1 MLRCENRLLKIRL
14 SFRYHHTII
23 FSMKKSLAHLPE
35 RKRGELA
42 RIVSIIRESV
52 PQAEMIILFGSY
64 ARGDAVE
71 DVTQEGHTTYEY
83 SSDFDILVI
92 VKSKALADNLDLWYQ
107 LEDEAGKLP
116 VQTPVKII
124 AHEINFVNNKLK
136 KGQYFF
142 SDIKAEGIILYDS
155 ANCKLAD
162 AKELTPKERLGQAKA
177 DFKQWF
183 NSANEFYRTF
193 EFNLKEKMYKHA
205 AFELHQAAETLYGT
219 VLLVY
224 TNYKP
229 KTHDLDTLRRLAA
242 NHDPAFFTVFPLRT
256 KQERDRFELLRQ
268 AYVGARYHDSYSIT
282 PEELKYLARCVELL
296 RDQTKTSCNTK
307 MESFCL

>member
-1 MLRCENRLLKIRL
+1 
-14 SFRYHHTII
+14 
-23 FSMKKSLAHLPE
+23 MKKSLSHLPQ
-35 RKRGELA
+35 RKRGEIA
-42 RIVSIIRESV
+42 RIVCIIRQTV

-71 DVTQEGHTTYEY
+71 DVTVDGHTTYEY

-92 VKSKALADNLDLWYQ
+92 IKSKALADNLDLWYA

-124 AHEINFVNNKLK
+124 AHEINFVNGKLR

-142 SDIKAEGIILYDS
+142 SDIKKEGIILYDS
-155 ANCKLAD
+155 KNCKLEE

-183 NSANEFYRTF
+183 EKAKDFYIAYETLF
-193 EFNLKEKMYKHA
+193 EKQKYITA
-205 AFELHQAAETLYGT
+205 AFQLHQAAESFYGA

-256 KQERDRFELLRQ
+256 RQERDRFDLLRQ
-268 AYVGARYHDSYSIT
+268 AYVGARYHDNYVIT
-282 PEELKYLARCVELL
+282 PQELKYLARCVELL
-296 RDQTKTSCNTK
+296 RDQTQTNCETK
-307 MESFCL
+307 METFI

>member
-1 MLRCENRLLKIRL
+1 MPVMKENLN
-14 SFRYHHTII
+14 
-23 FSMKKSLAHLPE
+23 HLPQ

-42 RIVSIIRESV
+42 RIVSTIRGSA

-71 DVTQEGHTTYEY
+71 DVTVEGNTTYEY

-92 VKSKALADNLDLWYQ
+92 VKSKSLADNLDLWYSI
-107 LEDEAGKLP
+107 EDEAGKLP

-124 AHEINFVNNKLK
+124 AHEIDFVNKKLE

-142 SDIKAEGIILYDS
+142 SDIKKDGIILYDS
-155 ANCKLAD
+155 KNCTLAD
-162 AKELTPKERLGQAKA
+162 AKELSPKERLGQAKA

-183 NSANEFYRTF
+183 GSASEFYGQYKNAFANEW
-193 EFNLKEKMYKHA
+193 YKNA
-205 AFELHQAAETLYGT
+205 AFQLHQAAECLYGT

-256 KQERDRFELLRQ
+256 KQERDRFDKLRQ
-268 AYVGARYHDSYSIT
+268 AYVGARYHDDYKIT
-282 PEELKYLARCVELL
+282 PQELKYLARCVELL
-296 RDQTKTSCNTK
+296 KEQTETSCEKK
-307 MESFCL
+307 MESFM

>member
-1 MLRCENRLLKIRL
+1 
-14 SFRYHHTII
+14 
-23 FSMKKSLAHLPE
+23 MKDSLGHLPD

-42 RIVSIIRESV
+42 RIVSIIRESA
-52 PQAEMIILFGSY
+52 PQTEMIILFGSY

-71 DVTQEGHTTYEY
+71 DVTVEGNTTYEY

-92 VKSKALADNLDLWYQ
+92 VQSKALADNLDLWYSI
-107 LEDEAGKLP
+107 EDEAGKLP

-124 AHEINFVNNKLK
+124 AHEIDFVNKKLE

-142 SDIKAEGIILYDS
+142 SDIKKDGIILYDS
-155 ANCKLAD
+155 KNCTLAD
-162 AKELTPKERLGQAKA
+162 ARELTPQERLGQAKA
-177 DFKQWF
+177 DYKQWF
-183 NSANEFYRTF
+183 TSANEFHERF
-193 EFNLKEKMYKHA
+193 EEGFKKQQYKNA
-205 AFELHQAAETLYGT
+205 AFQLHQAAEAFYGA

-256 KQERDRFELLRQ
+256 KQERDRFDLLRQ
-268 AYVGARYHDSYSIT
+268 AYVGARYHDDYKIT
-282 PEELKYLARCVELL
+282 PEELKYLSRCVELL
-296 RDQTKTSCNTK
+296 REQVETSCEVK
-307 MESFCL
+307 MKSFI

>member
-1 MLRCENRLLKIRL
+1 LGFYTSYAIMPPMKDSL
-14 SFRYHHTII
+14 S
-23 FSMKKSLAHLPE
+23 HLPE
-35 RKRGELA
+35 RKRHELA

-71 DVTQEGHTTYEY
+71 DVTVEGHTTYEY

-92 VKSKALADNLDLWYQ
+92 VKSKALADNLDLWYSI
-107 LEDEAGKLP
+107 EDEAGKLP

-124 AHEINFVNNKLK
+124 AHEIDFVNGKLA

-155 ANCKLAD
+155 KNCKLAE
-162 AKELTPKERLGQAKA
+162 AKKLSGKERLGQAKA

-183 NSANEFYRTF
+183 KSANEFYRTF

-205 AFELHQAAETLYGT
+205 AFELHQAAECYYGT

-256 KQERDRFELLRQ
+256 EQEKRRFDKLRQ
-268 AYVGARYHDSYSIT
+268 AYVGARYHDDYKIT
-282 PEELKYLARCVELL
+282 PQELKYLARCIELL
-296 RDQTKTSCNTK
+296 KGQTESSCETK
-307 MESFCL
+307 MASFI

>member
-1 MLRCENRLLKIRL
+1 
-14 SFRYHHTII
+14 
-23 FSMKKSLAHLPE
+23 MKDSLEHLPE

-42 RIVSIIRESV
+42 RIVSIIREAV

-71 DVTQEGHTTYEY
+71 DVTVEGHTTYEY

-92 VKSKALADNLDLWYQ
+92 VKSKALADNLDLWYSI
-107 LEDEAGKLP
+107 EDEAGKLP

-142 SDIKAEGIILYDS
+142 SDIKKDGIILYDS
-155 ANCKLAD
+155 KNCQLAEP
-162 AKELTPKERLGQAKA
+162 KQLTPKERLGQAKA
-177 DFKQWF
+177 DFKFWF
-183 NSANEFYRTF
+183 TSAKEFLDTYYDDLGKCRY
-193 EFNLKEKMYKHA
+193 NKA
-205 AFELHQAAETLYGT
+205 AFELHQAAEKLYGT

-256 KQERDRFELLRQ
+256 KQERDRFDLLRQ
-268 AYVGARYHDSYSIT
+268 AYVGARYHDDYKIT
-282 PEELKYLARCVELL
+282 PQELKYLARCVELL
-296 RDQTKTSCNTK
+296 RDQTQTSCEKK
-307 MESFCL
+307 MESFQKS

>member
-1 MLRCENRLLKIRL
+1 MKDSL
-14 SFRYHHTII
+14 S
-23 FSMKKSLAHLPE
+23 HLPQ

-42 RIVSIIRESV
+42 RIVSIIREAV

-71 DVTQEGHTTYEY
+71 DVTVDGHTTYEY

-92 VKSKALADNLDLWYQ
+92 IKSKALADNLDLWYE

-124 AHEINFVNNKLK
+124 AHEINFVNGKLR

-142 SDIKAEGIILYDS
+142 SDIKKEGIILYDS
-155 ANCKLAD
+155 KNCKLAE
-162 AKELTPKERLGQAKA
+162 AKQLTPKERLGQAKA

-183 NSANEFYRTF
+183 NSAKEFYF
-193 EFNLKEKMYKHA
+193 YYEVAYKERHHKKA
-205 AFELHQAAETLYGT
+205 AFFLHQAAEAFYGT
-219 VLLVY
+219 VLLVH

-256 KQERDRFELLRQ
+256 KQERDRFDLLRQ
-268 AYVGARYHDSYSIT
+268 AYVGARYHDNYEIT
-282 PEELKYLARCVELL
+282 PQELKYLSRCVELL
-296 RDQTKTSCNTK
+296 RECTQTSCEKK
-307 MESFCL
+307 MESFYA

>member
-1 MLRCENRLLKIRL
+1 
-14 SFRYHHTII
+14 
-23 FSMKKSLAHLPE
+23 MKESIAHLPQ

-42 RIVSIIRESV
+42 RITGIIRQTT

-71 DVTQEGHTTYEY
+71 DVTVEGNTTYEY

-142 SDIKAEGIILYDS
+142 SDIKKEGIILYDS
-155 ANCKLAD
+155 KKFELAQ
-162 AKELTPKERLGQAKA
+162 AKELTPKERLGQAKK

-183 NSANEFYRTF
+183 NKANGAYRGY
-193 EFNLKEKMYKHA
+193 EMYLKESDYNWA
-205 AFELHQAAETLYGT
+205 AFMLHQAAEAFYGT

-229 KTHDLDTLRRLAA
+229 KTHDLDTLRRLTA
-242 NHDPAFFTVFPLRT
+242 NHDPAIFTVFPLRT
-256 KQERDRFELLRQ
+256 KQERDRFDKLRQ
-268 AYVGARYHDSYSIT
+268 AYVGARYHDDYVIT
-282 PEELKYLARCVELL
+282 PQQLKYLARCIELL
-296 RDQTKTSCNTK
+296 GDQTETSCDTK
-307 MESFCL
+307 MKTFI

>member
-1 MLRCENRLLKIRL
+1 MPK
-14 SFRYHHTII
+14 
-23 FSMKKSLAHLPE
+23 

-42 RIVSIIRESV
+42 RILSIVRQAV
-52 PQAEMIILFGSY
+52 PQAEMVILFGSY
-64 ARGDAVE
+64 ARGDWVE
-71 DVTQEGHTTYEY
+71 DVTVEGHTTYEY

-92 VKSKALADNLDLWYQ
+92 VKSKALADNLDLWYH

-124 AHEINFVNNKLK
+124 AHEINFVNGKLV

-142 SDIKAEGIILYDS
+142 SDIKKEGIILYDS
-155 ANCKLAD
+155 KNCELAEP
-162 AKELTPKERLGQAKA
+162 KPLTPKERLAQAKA
-177 DFKQWF
+177 DFKLWF
-183 NSANEFYRTF
+183 HNAEVFCFHYENALKVNE
-193 EFNLKEKMYKHA
+193 YKSA
-205 AFELHQAAETLYGT
+205 AFMLHQVAECLYGT

-256 KQERDRFELLRQ
+256 EQERKCFNLLRQ
-268 AYVGARYHDSYSIT
+268 AYVGARYHERYKIT
-282 PEELKYLARCVELL
+282 VKELKYLARCNELL
-296 RDQTKTSCNTK
+296 RDQTETSCQSK
-307 MESFCL
+307 MNSFI

>member
-1 MLRCENRLLKIRL
+1 
-14 SFRYHHTII
+14 
-23 FSMKKSLAHLPE
+23 MKASLNHLPE
-35 RKRGELA
+35 RKRAELA
-42 RIVSIIRESV
+42 RIVSIIRQSA

-71 DVTQEGHTTYEY
+71 DVTTKGRTTYEY

-92 VKSKALADNLDLWYQ
+92 VQSKSLADNLDLWYGI
-107 LEDEAGKLP
+107 EDEAGKLP

-124 AHEINFVNNKLK
+124 AHELDFVNKKLE

-142 SDIKAEGIILYDS
+142 SDIKKDGIILYDS
-155 ANCKLAD
+155 KNYHLAEP
-162 AKELTPKERLGQAKA
+162 KELSPKERLGQAKA

-183 NSANEFYRTF
+183 ERGSGAYG
-193 EFNLKEKMYKHA
+193 MYEDAMKKREYNWA
-205 AFELHQAAETLYGT
+205 AFMLHQAAESYYGA

-242 NHDPAFFTVFPLRT
+242 NHDPAFFSAFPLRT
-256 KQERDRFELLRQ
+256 KQERDRFDLLRQ
-268 AYVGARYHDSYSIT
+268 AYVGARYHDDYSIT
-282 PEELKYLARCVELL
+282 PQELKYLARCLELL
-296 RDQTKTSCNTK
+296 KNQTQTSCQKK
-307 MESFCL
+307 MEYWSEA